1 MYSITTGS
9 AIASELPK
17 FVQPLRQQGQI
28 LLVST
33 WATKIGLVVVV
44 TSQEP
49 THITTSLQHHS

>member
-9 AIASELPK
+9 AIAPELPK
-17 FVQPLRQQGQI
+17 FVQPLSQQGQT

-33 WATKIGLVVVV
+33 WATKIGMVVVM

-49 THITTSLQHHS
+49 THIITSLQHRS